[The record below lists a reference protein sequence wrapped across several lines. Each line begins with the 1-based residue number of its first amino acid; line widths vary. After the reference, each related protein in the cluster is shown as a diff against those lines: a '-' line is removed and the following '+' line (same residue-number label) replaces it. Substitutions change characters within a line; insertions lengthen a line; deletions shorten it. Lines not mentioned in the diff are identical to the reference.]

1 MKKIFSI
8 IIILLCTYP
17 VNAESLFEIS
27 LRKAKEGNAMA
38 QNDVAA
44 YYRTMGYCD
53 EAFYWYKKAVAQ
65 GDKVA
70 LYGLGQCYGA
80 GCGVEV
86 DYTLAAYYIEQSA
99 QKGLK
104 EAQEAIALMYKTGL
118 GVQKD
123 MNKAY
128 YWQNKANNH

>member
-1 MKKIFSI
+1 MKKIVCIVFAC
-8 IIILLCTYP
+8 LCTIP
-17 VNAESLFEIS
+17 LLGESLFEIS

-53 EAFYWYKKAVAQ
+53 EAFYWYKKAVVQ

-86 DYTLAAYYIEQSA
+86 DYALAAYYIEQSA